1 MPEETV
7 VDANPQETVVKGA
20 VNSGDFNTNADA
32 YLDSLEQSSGSKDAM
47 GESIPKKEDSGVDQT
62 KKASPTTEVKEL
74 SSEETKLKQIEEI
87 LGDDTKAIEAYI
99 KKMGYHNDPAWQK
112 LLAKSRTPAIDE
124 ATSKQ
129 LEEFK
134 QLTSDPEYIRLS
146 MKRQGYTDEAID
158 KALVDRG
165 FTQPEKPSDDIALI
179 ASSLGMKV
187 DQFDSNTKAVISDVA
202 KIADIIFKDRMNKVL
217 PSTIK
222 PMEEMVTSIAQK
234 DGATKLLSSMQ
245 ETVKTEGVLDF
256 KQDIEPE
263 LHKFV
268 DANPEATQ
276 QDLANYFKE
285 VNYRLTI
292 DRLKTG
298 KKTVERAE
306 KKATNRPNFS
316 GQGKGEINIPKKTG
330 KFNEDADAIL
340 DSLGYHE

>member
-1 MPEETV
+1 MPEEV
-7 VDANPQETVVKGA
+7 IDATPEVVKGA

-47 GESIPKKEDSGVDQT
+47 GNPIPPKEDSGVDQT
-62 KKASPTTEVKEL
+62 KKASPVEEVKEL
-74 SSEETKLKQIEEI
+74 SSEEQKLKQISDI
-87 LGDDTKAIEAYI
+87 LGDDAKTIEAYI

-112 LLAKSRTPAIDE
+112 LLTKSRTPAIDE

-158 KALVDRG
+158 KVLADKG
-165 FTQPEKPSDDIALI
+165 FTQPEKPSDDLTLI
-179 ASSLGMKV
+179 ANSLGMKV
-187 DQFDSNTKAVISDVA
+187 DQFDPNTKAVISDVA
-202 KIADIIFKDRMNKVL
+202 RIADIIFKNRMDKIL
-217 PSTIK
+217 PSTMK
-222 PMEEMVTSIAQK
+222 PMEDMVSNIAQTNNANK
-234 DGATKLLSSMQ
+234 MLSTMQ
-245 ETVKTEGVLDF
+245 ETVKAEGVLDF

-263 LHKFV
+263 LHKFI

-276 QDLANYFKE
+276 QDLANHFKE
-285 VNYRLTI
+285 VSYRLTV

-298 KKTVERAE
+298 KKTVERAD
-306 KKATNRPNFS
+306 KKAINRPNFA